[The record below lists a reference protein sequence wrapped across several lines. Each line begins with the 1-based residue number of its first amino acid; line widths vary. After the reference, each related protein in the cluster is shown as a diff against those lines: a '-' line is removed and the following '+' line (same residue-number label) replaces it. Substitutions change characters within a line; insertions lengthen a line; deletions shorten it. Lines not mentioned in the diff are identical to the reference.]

1 MAYQN
6 VKSELEVLCNVY
18 NSIKKIENELDDT
31 YHIKNDNL
39 DILYKFIVEFK
50 QDLAFDIRVLKA
62 TESIEND

>member
-62 TESIEND
+62 TEELSND